1 MVLGFYAIA
10 IDYAFG
16 YTIVYTI
23 GFPKCYDISYF
34 IWNACNVNDYAN
46 GDVIGYAIGY
56 NISYAIGYAIS
67 YAIGSA
73 IAIPLAV
80 PLAMP
85 FALPGIVYS
94 IVYSMIFTKSS
105 NDNCWFITT
114 LEIAGGL

>member
-56 NISYAIGYAIS
+56 MLFVLVWRYPDHYSEIWGRFVQYA
-67 YAIGSA
+67 
-73 IAIPLAV
+73 
-80 PLAMP
+80 
-85 FALPGIVYS
+85 
-94 IVYSMIFTKSS
+94 
-105 NDNCWFITT
+105 
-114 LEIAGGL
+114 GLWV